1 MAIDPMAA
9 PPAVASPLADAL
21 AAEII
26 FCQFASCELMLLGN
40 R

>member
-1 MAIDPMAA
+1 MAIVTNAA
-9 PPAVASPLADAL
+9 PPVVASPLTDAL

-26 FCQFASCELMLLGN
+26 FCQFASCELMPLGN